1 MKQYE
6 NRVASLDERL
16 HELQENKKKLT
27 EEKNVI
33 VSKADEINPK
43 KKKDKLDTIRLIQ
56 IQSYVGKN
64 IVNTLIRQ
72 FSRAT
77 KLFLNC
83 GHASC

>member
-27 EEKNVI
+27 EEKNVL

-43 KKKDKLDTIRLIQ
+43 KKKDKLDTIRLI
-56 IQSYVGKN
+56 
-64 IVNTLIRQ
+64 
-72 FSRAT
+72 
-77 KLFLNC
+77 
-83 GHASC
+83 